1 MEKDMEKEIKNL
13 IESLRKERASRP
25 KIPLPDLRYKP
36 KGIQKGVFYGV
47 SVQEYIT
54 KQNK

>member
-36 KGIQKGVFYGV
+36 KGVFYGV